1 MGIYYQKGKYIVP
14 DMFLSLDVKHPK
26 EWRDKKDKCYIA
38 WEMGKM
44 PELVLEIVS
53 NKIGGED
60 TEKKK
65 LYAELGIKYYV
76 IYDPYQYLSE
86 KELRVYELK
95 ANEKYVLVQRK
106 HNFMPLVNLGIKLWT
121 GLYEGEGDTW
131 ARWCDKNGVFL
142 KTGSEQAK
150 IERAEKEK
158 AEKAKKEAEER
169 EAQAQ
174 AEKEK
179 EKRRAD
185 EAEEQLRQLKAQLEA
200 LKLNQE

>member
-1 MGIYYQKGKYIVP
+1 
-14 DMFLSLDVKHPK
+14 
-26 EWRDKKDKCYIA
+26 
-38 WEMGKM
+38 M
-44 PELVLEIVS
+44 PELALEVVS

-60 TEKKK
+60 TEKKQR
-65 LYAELGIKYYV
+65 YAELGIKYYV

-142 KTGSEQAK
+142 KTGSEQAE

-158 AEKAKKEAEER
+158 EKER
-169 EAQAQ
+169 

-179 EKRRAD
+179 VEKEIERERADREKAEKEKERAEKEIERAEKEKEKQRADEEKRRAD
-185 EAEEQLRQLKAQLEA
+185 EAEELLSQLKAQLEA